1 MDRDFAPF
9 FWGNAAATLGMW
21 AYNIAAVVLVFRLTR
36 SPFQVGLV
44 TIVQFAAPVLLAP
57 VGGVLA
63 DRLDRRRLLV
73 GAQVTA
79 GLALAVLAGLAARG
93 SGEDVAS
100 AVPVFVVSGVLGVC
114 TAVADPARQSL
125 LPALVP
131 ADDLGSAV
139 ALNGAT
145 FNLGRAVGP
154 ALAGLLLPTVGAAAV
169 FAVAAVGYLL
179 QAVIVLAIRPRG
191 AAPEGAHDRRMAAGL
206 RYVLAD
212 RRQLFL
218 LIGIGVVG
226 FGTDP
231 VLTLA
236 PLLAE
241 QFAGA
246 RPEFAAGLLAS
257 SFGAGAVLTV
267 LLVRAL
273 HTRVGYRVAGLGGM
287 AVLAAMLLAVAGR
300 PGLVLSCALLLGA
313 GVGYFLAVTSL
324 TTLLQLAVPEHLR
337 GRVMAL
343 WGVAFLG
350 SRPLAAFVDSNLA
363 ALFSPQVALAVI
375 AALVVSTGVWLR
387 SATCTLD
394 AQRPRR

>member
-21 AYNIAAVVLVFRLTR
+21 AYNIAAVVLVFQLTR
-36 SPFQVGLV
+36 SAFQVGLV

-63 DRLDRRRLLV
+63 DRLDRRRLV
-73 GAQVTA
+73 VVAQATA
-79 GLALAVLAGLAARG
+79 GLALAGLAGLAARG
-93 SGEDVAS
+93 DDAL
-100 AVPVFVVSGVLGVC
+100 ATALPVFVVSFVLGVC
-114 TAVADPARQSL
+114 TAVADPARQAL

-131 ADDLGSAV
+131 AADLGSAV

-145 FNLGRAVGP
+145 FNLGRAIGP
-154 ALAGLLLPTVGAAAV
+154 ALAGLLLPTAGPAAV
-169 FAVAAVGYLL
+169 FAVSAAGYLL
-179 QAVIVLAIRPRG
+179 QAVTVLAIRPRS

-375 AALVVSTGVWLR
+375 AGLVVSTGVWLR

-394 AQRPRR
+394 VQGPRR